1 MEFVVKRF
9 PLNTFFD
16 AWLRRPC
23 RISSRSSKRKWPSPR
38 SRLRRQLSLCSV
50 RRRMK
55 NELNFSE
62 WGSYSE
68 RRADHKLEESSELV
82 LEEEMPLPS
91 YLKAHSEARLTSD
104 QRKQLAS
111 WFDQVRETM
120 KADTSSSSHT
130 STGISTASRL
140 RLPYARSVRP
150 DRIRS
155 EDSQSSILAVHLP
168 LLLV

>member
-1 MEFVVKRF
+1 MKSKIILGVFLVIAGLQLFQIDKTNPESDPSLDFIYITNPPAEVGIMLKEACYDCHSYKTKYPWYTF
-9 PLNTFFD
+9 TQPLGWWIEEHIEHGRD
-16 AWLRRPC
+16 
-23 RISSRSSKRKWPSPR
+23 
-38 SRLRRQLSLCSV
+38 
-50 RRRMK
+50 
-55 NELNFSE
+55 ELNFSE

-120 KADTSSSSHT
+120 KADTSSSSH
-130 STGISTASRL
+130 
-140 RLPYARSVRP
+140 
-150 DRIRS
+150 
-155 EDSQSSILAVHLP
+155 
-168 LLLV
+168 